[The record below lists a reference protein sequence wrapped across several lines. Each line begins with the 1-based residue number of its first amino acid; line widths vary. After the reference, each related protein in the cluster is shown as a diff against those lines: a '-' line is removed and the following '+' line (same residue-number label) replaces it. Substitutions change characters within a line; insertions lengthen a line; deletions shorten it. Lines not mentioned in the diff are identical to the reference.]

1 MNPIFPLE
9 QWHEA
14 RVSRDVAQLSS
25 QPALHLLLLFR
36 SYVSLQQRERKRGED
51 CLDSKFVTS

>member
-51 CLDSKFVTS
+51 CLDA